1 MKTDEDAAM
10 KMPKTIGTAKL
21 STALPP
27 QIAIGTIARKAVA
40 DCRGFGERFIDR
52 QVDQIAEGHRLV
64 KAHVFTHSV
73 VDDDPCR

>member
-40 DCRGFGERFIDR
+40 D
-52 QVDQIAEGHRLV
+52 V
-64 KAHVFTHSV
+64 
-73 VDDDPCR
+73 